1 MYRREK
7 GNPSGEEVDDE
18 VDGWDRQVE
27 VHFSFWALKN
37 VDVVHGVCEK
47 LCER

>member
-18 VDGWDRQVE
+18 VDGWDRRVE
-27 VHFSFWALKN
+27 VHFSFL
-37 VDVVHGVCEK
+37 GVEECGCAAWCVREAV
-47 LCER
+47 